1 MVGQPRHRGEQQVAE
16 LVRVG
21 VPGLQVSSVALI
33 GEGVDHLAYEVNGEL
48 VVRFSKEDDPTRR
61 AELIRSE
68 TGLLAAVAQISP
80 LPVPEPV
87 FTDAERGCW
96 AYAKIPGTPLLDLP
110 APQRLLYAPALA
122 ATLGRFLA
130 ALHAAPS
137 ERMAQFVSPDQ
148 VPMAAWRDEA
158 AENYT
163 AVVREIPA
171 TRHGPVEAFL
181 TAAPPKAGDGLVFS
195 HNDLGIEHVL
205 ISPATQTITGVIDWS
220 DAALTDPARDFG
232 LLYRDLGP
240 AALTAALT
248 SYQVGDIAALRERA
262 SFYAR
267 CGLLE
272 DLAYGDRTGISAYTD
287 KSLTA
292 LHWLFPRNR
301 YSAGG
306 ATTD

>member
-110 APQRLLYAPALA
+110 R
-122 ATLGRFLA
+122 
-130 ALHAAPS
+130 
-137 ERMAQFVSPDQ
+137 
-148 VPMAAWRDEA
+148 
-158 AENYT
+158 
-163 AVVREIPA
+163 
-171 TRHGPVEAFL
+171 
-181 TAAPPKAGDGLVFS
+181 TAA
-195 HNDLGIEHVL
+195 
-205 ISPATQTITGVIDWS
+205 
-220 DAALTDPARDFG
+220 
-232 LLYRDLGP
+232 
-240 AALTAALT
+240 
-248 SYQVGDIAALRERA
+248 AALRPSPRRHARQVPRRPARGPQRA
-262 SFYAR
+262 DGSVR
-267 CGLLE
+267 EPG
-272 DLAYGDRTGISAYTD
+272 
-287 KSLTA
+287 
-292 LHWLFPRNR
+292 P
-301 YSAGG
+301 G
-306 ATTD
+306 ADG

>member
-1 MVGQPRHRGEQQVAE
+1 
-16 LVRVG
+16 
-21 VPGLQVSSVALI
+21 LQVSSVALI

-96 AYAKIPGTPLLDLP
+96 AYAKIPGTPLLALP
-110 APQRLLYAPALA
+110 APPRLPAAPAPA
-122 ATLGRFLA
+122 ATLGRFPA
-130 ALHAAPS
+130 ALHATPS
-137 ERMAQFVSPDQ
+137 QRMAQFASPDQ
-148 VPMAAWRDEA
+148 VPMAEWRDEA

-163 AVVREIPA
+163 AVVKEIPA
-171 TRHGPVEAFL
+171 TRRGPVEAFL
-181 TAAPPKAGDGLVFS
+181 TAAPPKADDGLVFS

-220 DAALTDPARDFG
+220 DAAFADPAPARASA

-248 SYQVGDIAALRERA
+248 SYQAHDTAALHDRVT
-262 SFYAR
+262 FYAR
-267 CGLLE
+267 CSLLE
-272 DLAYGDRTGISAYTD
+272 DLAYGIQTGLKAYLD
-287 KSLTA
+287 KSITA
-292 LHWLFPRNR
+292 LEWLFP
-301 YSAGG
+301 
-306 ATTD
+306 T

>member
-1 MVGQPRHRGEQQVAE
+1 MVGRPQHRDEQHVAE

-21 VPGLQVSSVALI
+21 VHGLQVSSVALI

-80 LPVPEPV
+80 LRVPEPV
-87 FTDAERGCW
+87 FTDAEQGCW

-110 APQRLLYAPALA
+110 APQRLRYAPALA
-122 ATLGRFLA
+122 ATLGRFLS

-148 VPMAAWRDEA
+148 VPMAEWRDEA

-163 AVVREIPA
+163 AVVKEIHA
-171 TRHGPVEAFL
+171 TRRGPVEAFL
-181 TAAPPKAGDGLVFS
+181 TAAPPEAGDGLVFS

-205 ISPATQTITGVIDWS
+205 ISPDTQAITGVIDWS
-220 DAALTDPARDFG
+220 DAAFADPAYDFA

-248 SYQVGDIAALRERA
+248 SYPAQDTAAFHDRVT
-262 SFYAR
+262 FYAR

-272 DLAYGDRTGISAYTD
+272 DLAYGIQTGLKAYVG
-287 KSLTA
+287 KSITA
-292 LHWLFPRNR
+292 LEWLFP
-301 YSAGG
+301 A
-306 ATTD
+306 